1 MKLTSLGAAIAAAL
15 AGFSSLPAAWAQRS
29 GTPLEE
35 VIVTATRRDVGLQ
48 DTPLAVTAIDAVD
61 LELRNIENMQDLTA
75 NVPNVLFYGNT
86 RGTTNST
93 LTMRGIPNVG
103 VYVDGV
109 WQVSDAGLL
118 QRQFVELDRVEVLR
132 GPQGTLVGRDSAGG
146 SVMIY
151 TQPPQNELGATVRL
165 NAGSFDRRDVSASID
180 VPLSDNLLSRWT
192 LASYKKDGYVKSVTT
207 GIAHGLLENEAF
219 RGDLLWTPIDSLRLR
234 LIHQT
239 DDQVN
244 TTAGLQTFINYDVAY
259 RFGWQVGIAEAHH
272 IASLAAGGRGFDC
285 KSQVA
290 GCPGGD
296 LDEFESTKALTSP
309 NEVEADSTTFI
320 VDYDISEAVSMR
332 YTFGR
337 TELLDEQWTDFAG
350 AQFNFFTNYNV
361 GFREFDSHELQ
372 FNFDKGRVHVV
383 AGAFQWDQTE
393 RERETEWSHSDWS
406 FPEGWGGGA
415 GGSDPNSG
423 PYAGPNPPPPGF
435 FRTIDAGIPQ
445 TLSYDDVLASET
457 CQRTPADYGFDF
469 SSSDPSLN
477 PSILSGNGQFP
488 TIDPSLDPNSVDGWP
503 RPCDAFNA
511 WVPLFATVVG
521 FNGTG
526 AAHDRGE
533 LDHQEGFAIF
543 GDVTFDITDRWDVTV
558 GFRYHDQENTFYA
571 LDLDGGQAAGFVEE
585 RPTLWDHGFV
595 DPKRAVTSPLADPAT
610 IVPAEFDETTYRL
623 ATSYNVTDNVMVYL
637 NYSEGFTAGG
647 ADLSGDSLGTFITP
661 FEPEIIENTEIGMRA
676 TLLDG
681 RLRFNATYFMMDWIG
696 VQADQS
702 VIDRATGDPITEVF
716 TANAADAE
724 ADGLEL
730 ELAYRATDRLRFGA
744 DLGWLDTAYVNV
756 SPTAQFTENTEFG
769 GAPEETYHL
778 WGEYDWAVGRAGA
791 NLRLRLDGNYHGH
804 FWRSQIPNFRP
815 DIYGGSSNA
824 PGGDIWRWNARAVYS
839 PADAGWEL
847 AAFVTNITD
856 EVYLNS
862 GFMDSIWQFD
872 FSGVDAPREYGVSL
886 SMRF

>member
-1 MKLTSLGAAIAAAL
+1 MRRTPLSAAVVTAMAGLGAA
-15 AGFSSLPAAWAQRS
+15 SPAAWAQQGS
-29 GTPLEE
+29 ALEE
-35 VIVTATRRDVGLQ
+35 IIVTATRREVSLQ
-48 DTPLAVTAIDAVD
+48 DTPLAITAISSDD
-61 LELRNIENMQDLTA
+61 LEMRNIENAQDLTA
-75 NVPNVLFYGNT
+75 NVPNVLFYGT
-86 RGTTNST
+86 GRGVTNST

-118 QRQFVELDRVEVLR
+118 QRQFIELDRVEVLR
-132 GPQGTLVGRDSAGG
+132 GPQGTLIGRDSAGG

-151 TQPPQNELGATVRL
+151 TQPPQDEFGATIKL

-180 VPLSDNLLSRWT
+180 VPITETLLSRWT
-192 LASYKKDGYVKSVTT
+192 LASYKKDGYVESVTT
-207 GIAHGLLENEAF
+207 GIDHGLLENEAL
-219 RGDLLWTPIDSLRLR
+219 RGDLLWTPTDSLSFR
-234 LIHQT
+234 LIRQE
-239 DDQVN
+239 DEQIN
-244 TTAGLQTFINYDVAY
+244 TTAGVQTFINFDVAY
-259 RFGWQVGIAEAHH
+259 RFGWQIGIAEAHH

-296 LDEFESTKALTSP
+296 LDEFQSTTALTSP
-309 NEVEADSTTFI
+309 DEIDVDSTTFI
-320 VDYDISEAVSMR
+320 VDYDIGDRTSLR
-332 YTFGR
+332 YTFGD

-350 AQFNFFTNYNV
+350 AEFNFFTNYNV

-372 FNFDKGRVHVV
+372 LNFDSDRVHVV
-383 AGAFQWDQTE
+383 AGAFTWDQTE

-415 GGSDPNSG
+415 GGSDPDSG
-423 PYAGPNPPPPGF
+423 PYAGPNPPPPGA

-445 TLSYDDVLASET
+445 TLSYEDVLESET

-469 SSSDPSLN
+469 SSSDPALN

-526 AAHDRGE
+526 PAHDRGE
-533 LDHQEGFAIF
+533 FDHQEGFAIF
-543 GDVTFDITDRWDVTV
+543 TDVTFDITDRWDVTF
-558 GFRYHDQENTFYA
+558 GFRYHDQENTFYG
-571 LDLDGGQAAGFVEE
+571 LDLAGGEAAGFVEE
-585 RPTLWDHGFV
+585 RPTQWDHGFI
-595 DPKRAVTSPLADPAT
+595 DPKGAVTSPLVDPAT
-610 IVPAEFDETTYRL
+610 LVPAEFDETTYRL
-623 ATSYNVTDNVMVYL
+623 ATSYDVTDNAMVYL

-661 FEPEIIENTEIGMRA
+661 FDPEIIENTEIGLRA
-676 TLLDG
+676 DFIDG
-681 RLRFNATYFMMDWIG
+681 RLRLNATYFMMDWIG
-696 VQADQS
+696 VQAAQS

-730 ELAYRATDRLRFGA
+730 ELGFLATDRLSFGA

-756 SPTAQFTENTEFG
+756 NPTAQFTENTEFG
-769 GAPEETYHL
+769 GAPEQTYHI
-778 WGEYDWAVGRAGA
+778 WGDYVLPLGGDGA
-791 NLRLRLDGNYHGH
+791 NLELRLEGNYQGE
-804 FWRSQIPNFRP
+804 FWRSEIPNFRP
-815 DIYGGSSNA
+815 DIYGGPANA
-824 PGGDIWRWNARAVYS
+824 PAGDIWRWNARAVYT
-839 PADAGWEL
+839 PADGAWEL
-847 AAFVTNITD
+847 AGFVNNITD

-886 SMRF
+886 SLRF